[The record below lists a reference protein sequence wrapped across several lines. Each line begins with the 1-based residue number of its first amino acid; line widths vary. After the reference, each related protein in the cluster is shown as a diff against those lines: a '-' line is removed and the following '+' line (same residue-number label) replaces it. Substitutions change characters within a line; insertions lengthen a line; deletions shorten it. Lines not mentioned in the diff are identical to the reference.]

1 MTNHREDPIARAL
14 RFAEEVRLIALVP
27 FSEMTVDQRRV
38 YFRVKQRVYAA
49 SARGPRRSPRHWK
62 LDPEL
67 VQRIRTGDLSKIPK
81 SKLAKQ
87 LGCSRTTIYNAR
99 AGITWRVLDL
109 AHGQVTRNDRS

>member
-1 MTNHREDPIARAL
+1 MTNHREDPIARAR
-14 RFAEEVRLIALVP
+14 RFAEETDLVATVRLAD
-27 FSEMTVDQRRV
+27 MTADQRRV
-38 YFRVKQRVYAA
+38 YFRVKQRIYAA
-49 SARGPRRSPRHWK
+49 SARGPRRIPLHWK
-62 LDPEL
+62 LDTEL